1 MTAHNFD
8 TSAPN
13 TWCPGCGNFPLLNAV
28 KTVLKEPGEGEAPTR
43 PENLVMVAGIG
54 CHGKIADYLNI
65 NSFYSIHGR
74 VLPVATGI
82 KLANPDLE
90 VIGFAGDG
98 DAYGEGLEH
107 LIFAAKRNIDIT
119 VIVHNNRVYS
129 LTTGQFSPTSPLGFP
144 GRSTPAGSP
153 EPPLNPLELLLA
165 SGATFLARGVSS
177 QPEQMKQIIREAINH
192 RGFALVDILQVCV
205 TFNNLN
211 KYYAE
216 RVYTVKGHDP
226 ADYFQALQKIRE
238 WDYGASPSD
247 ASPSSASPGG
257 TSPGEANTVEE
268 RIPLGILYKR
278 EAPTFAQRLSPE
290 AGGSPGETGGV
301 SRVVAKERRE
311 ELIAKILAN
320 SK

>member
-1 MTAHNFD
+1 MTAYNFE
-8 TSAPN
+8 TSTPN

-28 KTVLKEPGEGEAPTR
+28 KAVLQEPGEGETPTP
-43 PENLVMVAGIG
+43 PENLVLVAGIG
-54 CHGKIADYLNI
+54 CHGKIVDYLNI

-107 LIFAAKRNIDIT
+107 LIYAAKRNIDIT
-119 VIVHNNRVYS
+119 VIIHNNRVYS

-165 SGATFLARGVSS
+165 SGATFLARGFSS

-205 TFNNLN
+205 TFFNLHQ
-211 KYYAE
+211 YYAE
-216 RVYTVKGHDP
+216 RVYTVEDHDP
-226 ADYFQALQKIRE
+226 ADYFQALNKIRE
-238 WDYGASPSD
+238 WDYGASPS
-247 ASPSSASPGG
+247 G
-257 TSPGEANTVEE
+257 TSPGGASPGKANPGGEEKE
-268 RIPLGILYKR
+268 RIPLGILYKK
-278 EAPTFAQRLSPE
+278 EAPTFARRLSP
-290 AGGSPGETGGV
+290 AGGGNREEAKRESGTA
-301 SRVVAKERRE
+301 AKERQA
-311 ELIAKILAN
+311 LIEKILAG

>member
-1 MTAHNFD
+1 
-8 TSAPN
+8 
-13 TWCPGCGNFPLLNAV
+13 
-28 KTVLKEPGEGEAPTR
+28 
-43 PENLVMVAGIG
+43 MVTGIG

-82 KLANPDLE
+82 KLANPDLT
-90 VIGFAGDG
+90 VISFAGDG

-165 SGATFLARGVSS
+165 AGATFLARGFSS
-177 QPEQMKQIIREAINH
+177 QPEQMKQIIGEAINH

-211 KYYAE
+211 KYYME
-216 RVYTVKGHDP
+216 RVYTLADHDP

-247 ASPSSASPGG
+247 AGPGGASPDNTG
-257 TSPGEANTVEE
+257 PGQTNTVEE
-268 RIPLGILYKR
+268 KIPLGILYKR
-278 EAPTFAQRLSPE
+278 EAPTFVQRLSPDAGE
-290 AGGSPGETGGV
+290 SPGTTGGGS
-301 SRVVAKERRE
+301 RVADKERRE
-311 ELIAKILAN
+311 ELIARILAG